1 MDDSAEIEHEA
12 AAAAAA
18 AAKEEAS
25 LDTFSELEQQLESLH
40 ESELATDDEEGEGEE
55 EMDTMLVGCPDGCT
69 GGDAIVVMTSWGEEV
84 EIVVPEG
91 IAPGDEFEVSS
102 PRPKGHGAAESL
114 DEAED
119 APQTMVVVCPEG
131 CGPGDAIVVSN
142 HDGAELEVL
151 IPDGIHEGDEFEVS
165 FG

>member
-1 MDDSAEIEHEA
+1 M
-12 AAAAAA
+12 
-18 AAKEEAS
+18 
-25 LDTFSELEQQLESLH
+25 
-40 ESELATDDEEGEGEE
+40 
-55 EMDTMLVGCPDGCT
+55 
-69 GGDAIVVMTSWGEEV
+69 
-84 EIVVPEG
+84 PEG